1 MEDVARRDV
10 GSRVGSHEEEPQVQ
24 SYDVIVVGGGHAGI
38 EAAVAAARIGA
49 RVALALPNPD
59 TIGRMP
65 CNPAVGGPGKSQL
78 VFELHAL
85 GGVMGRLADATAI
98 HGRTLNASKGPA
110 VRSLRVQNERDGYA
124 AAARALVES
133 TAGVEIVRGEVA
145 EIEVVGDG
153 AARRAA
159 GVRLVDGRS
168 LSAPSVVLCTGTFL
182 RGVVWYG
189 RRSREAGR
197 QGEAPARHLSASLIA
212 TGHDLMR
219 FKTGTPPRVRSASV
233 DFEALDRV
241 PADDPPASF
250 TGMPGPRVTE
260 SPTWMTRTTAETHRL
275 IVEHLDQSAMY
286 GGDIDGQGPRY
297 CPSIEDK
304 VVRFADKEH
313 HLLFVEPDGV
323 DTSEVYLQGFSS
335 SMPPELQDRMVRT
348 LPGFA
353 RAEVQRYAYAVEYD
367 ALDPSQLDVTM
378 MSKVLPGL
386 FSAGQLNGTSGYE
399 EAAAQG
405 LIAGV
410 NAARRAA
417 GMTPVTVRRDEGYLG
432 VLLDDLVRWGIDEPY
447 RMLTSRNEYRL
458 LHRQDNAEDR
468 LAGHGHAWG
477 LVDEARWAQVQA
489 SRARVE
495 AEVVRLGR
503 ARDAGE
509 LATTVLCRP
518 GESYGSVAARFGPAS
533 EPLTAAEAGRVEVL
547 VRYAAYIERSQREL
561 ASRARFEAWAMDDVA
576 YERVPS
582 LSSEGRA
589 ALERGR
595 PATLGA
601 AQRMRGVRDSDVAA
615 LLVHLK
621 TRPLVSRE
629 TAA

>member
-1 MEDVARRDV
+1 MR
-10 GSRVGSHEEEPQVQ
+10 QF
-24 SYDVIVVGGGHAGI
+24 DVIVVGGGHAGI
-38 EAAVAAARIGA
+38 EAAVAAARLGA
-49 RVALALPNPD
+49 SVALALPNPD

-65 CNPAVGGPGKSQL
+65 CNPAIGGPGKSQL
-78 VFELHAL
+78 VFEVNAL

-124 AAARALVES
+124 AAARDLVEG
-133 TAGVEIVRGEVA
+133 TAGVEVVRGEVA
-145 EIEVVGDG
+145 DLEVDG
-153 AARRAA
+153 SDAAGAGRRVA
-159 GVRLVDGRS
+159 GVRLVDGRV
-168 LSAPSVVLCTGTFL
+168 LAAPSVVLCTGTFL
-182 RGVVWYG
+182 KGVVWYG

-197 QGEAPARHLSASLIA
+197 QGEAPARHLSSALVA
-212 TGHDLMR
+212 TGHRLMR
-219 FKTGTPPRVRSASV
+219 FKTGTPPRVRSSSV
-233 DFEALDRV
+233 DFGGLDRV
-241 PADDPPASF
+241 APDDPPSSF
-250 TGMPGPRVTE
+250 TGTPGPRVTE
-260 SPTWMTRTTAETHRL
+260 SPTWMTRTTAQTHRL

-353 RAEVQRYAYAVEYD
+353 RAEIQRYAYAVEYD
-367 ALDPSQLDVTM
+367 ALDPTQLDVTM

-386 FSAGQLNGTSGYE
+386 FSAGQINGTSGYE

-417 GMTPVTVRRDEGYLG
+417 SMAPVTIRRDEGYLG

-458 LHRQDNAEDR
+458 LHRQDNADAR
-468 LAGHGHAWG
+468 LAGVGHAWG
-477 LVDEARWAQVQA
+477 LVDDARWDGVRQSQ
-489 SRARVE
+489 ARVE
-495 AEVVRLGR
+495 AEVERLGR
-503 ARDAGE
+503 ARVAGE

-518 GESYGSVAARFGPAS
+518 GETHASVAARFGAPA
-533 EPLTAAEAGRVEVL
+533 EPLSKIEAERVEVL

-561 ASRARFEAWAMDDVA
+561 ASRARFEAW
-576 YERVPS
+576 S
-582 LSSEGRA
+582 LEGVSFAGLPALSAEGRA
-589 ALERGR
+589 ALDRGR

-601 AQRMRGVRDSDVAA
+601 AQRLRGVRDSDVSA
-615 LLVHLK
+615 LLVYLR
-621 TRPLVSRE
+621 TRAPAAGGSAVSRE
-629 TAA
+629 TGA

>member
-1 MEDVARRDV
+1 MR
-10 GSRVGSHEEEPQVQ
+10 Q
-24 SYDVIVVGGGHAGI
+24 YDVIVVGGGHAGI
-38 EAAVAAARIGA
+38 EAAVAAARLGA
-49 RVALALPNPD
+49 SVALALPNPD

-65 CNPAVGGPGKSQL
+65 CNPAIGGPGKSQL
-78 VFELHAL
+78 VFEVNAL

-124 AAARALVES
+124 AAARDLVEG
-133 TAGVEIVRGEVA
+133 TAGVEVVRGEVA
-145 EIEVVGDG
+145 DLEVDGGDAAGDG
-153 AARRAA
+153 RRVA
-159 GVRLVDGRS
+159 GVRLVDGRV
-168 LSAPSVVLCTGTFL
+168 LAAPSVVLCTGTFL
-182 RGVVWYG
+182 KGVVWYG

-197 QGEAPARHLSASLIA
+197 QGEAPARHLSSALVA
-212 TGHDLMR
+212 TGHRLMR
-219 FKTGTPPRVRSASV
+219 FKTGTPPRVRSSSV
-233 DFEALDRV
+233 DFEVLDRV
-241 PADDPPASF
+241 PPDDPPASF
-250 TGMPGPRVTE
+250 TGTPGPRVTE
-260 SPTWMTRTTAETHRL
+260 SPTWMTRTTAQTHRL

-353 RAEVQRYAYAVEYD
+353 RAEIQRYAYAVEYD
-367 ALDPSQLDVTM
+367 ALDPTQLDVTM

-386 FSAGQLNGTSGYE
+386 FSAGQINGTSGYE

-417 GMTPVTVRRDEGYLG
+417 SMAPVTIRRDQGYLG

-458 LHRQDNAEDR
+458 LHRQDNADAR
-468 LAGHGHAWG
+468 LAGVGHGWG
-477 LVDEARWAQVQA
+477 LVDDARWAAVRRSQ
-489 SRARVE
+489 ARVE
-495 AEVVRLGR
+495 AEVERLGR
-503 ARDAGE
+503 ARVGGE

-518 GESYGSVAARFGPAS
+518 GESHASVAARFGAPA
-533 EPLTAAEAGRVEVL
+533 EPLSQIETERVEVL

-561 ASRARFEAWAMDDVA
+561 ASRARFEAW
-576 YERVPS
+576 S
-582 LSSEGRA
+582 LEGVSFAGLPALSAEGRA
-589 ALERGR
+589 ALDRGR

-601 AQRMRGVRDSDVAA
+601 AQRLRGVRDSDVSA
-615 LLVHLK
+615 LLVYLR
-621 TRPLVSRE
+621 TRAPAP
-629 TAA
+629 AAGARGGRFGRFT

>member
-1 MEDVARRDV
+1 VRRF
-10 GSRVGSHEEEPQVQ
+10 
-24 SYDVIVVGGGHAGI
+24 DVIVVGGGHAGI
-38 EAAVAAARIGA
+38 EAAVAAARLGA
-49 RVALALPNPD
+49 SVALALPNPD

-65 CNPAVGGPGKSQL
+65 CNPAIGGPGKSQL
-78 VFELHAL
+78 VFEVNAL

-124 AAARALVES
+124 AAARDLVEG
-133 TAGVEIVRGEVA
+133 TAGVAVVRGEVA
-145 EIEVVGDG
+145 DLEVDGGDAAG
-153 AARRAA
+153 AGRRVA
-159 GVRLVDGRS
+159 GVRLVDGRV
-168 LSAPSVVLCTGTFL
+168 LAAPSVVLCTGTFL
-182 RGVVWYG
+182 KGVVWYG

-197 QGEAPARHLSASLIA
+197 QGEAPARHLSSALVA
-212 TGHDLMR
+212 TGHRLMR
-219 FKTGTPPRVRSASV
+219 FKTGTPPRVRSSSV
-233 DFEALDRV
+233 DFDELDRV
-241 PADDPPASF
+241 APDDPPSSF
-250 TGMPGPRVTE
+250 TGTPGPRVTE
-260 SPTWMTRTTAETHRL
+260 SPTWMTRTTTETHRL

-353 RAEVQRYAYAVEYD
+353 RAEIQRYAYAVEYD
-367 ALDPSQLDVTM
+367 ALDPTQLDVTM

-386 FSAGQLNGTSGYE
+386 FSAGQINGTSGYE

-417 GMTPVTVRRDEGYLG
+417 SMAPVTIRRDEGYLG

-458 LHRQDNAEDR
+458 LHRQDNADAR
-468 LAGHGHAWG
+468 LVGVGHAWG
-477 LVDEARWAQVQA
+477 LVADARWAAVRQSQ
-489 SRARVE
+489 ARVE
-495 AEVVRLGR
+495 AEVERLGR
-503 ARDAGE
+503 ARLGGE

-518 GESYGSVAARFGPAS
+518 GESHASVAARYGPPGEALS
-533 EPLTAAEAGRVEVL
+533 QLEAERVEVL

-561 ASRARFEAWAMDDVA
+561 ASRARFEAW
-576 YERVPS
+576 S
-582 LSSEGRA
+582 LEGVSFAGLPALSAEGRA
-589 ALERGR
+589 ALDRGR

-601 AQRMRGVRDSDVAA
+601 AQRLRGVRDSDVSA
-615 LLVHLK
+615 LLVYLR
-621 TRPLVSRE
+621 TRPAAAGGASVSRG
-629 TAA
+629 TGA